1 MAHLAHSYGWSEDCM
16 MEMSLQR
23 LLLYYTASLNLPYI
37 IEVQAPQADSR
48 QEIKADNNATE
59 IKQGNKTIRR
69 EKQGLWEIETIIT
82 DN

>member
-1 MAHLAHSYGWSEDCM
+1 MAHLANSYGWTEDCM

-37 IEVQAPQADSR
+37 IEV
-48 QEIKADNNATE
+48 EEETKADNNATE

>member
-1 MAHLAHSYGWSEDCM
+1 M
-16 MEMSLQR
+16 MDMSLQR
-23 LLLYYTASLNLPYI
+23 LLLYYTASLNLPYV

-48 QEIKADNNATE
+48 QETKLSSSSSE

-82 DN
+82 ND

>member
-1 MAHLAHSYGWSEDCM
+1 M

-37 IEVQAPQADSR
+37 IEV
-48 QEIKADNNATE
+48 EEETKADNNATE

>member
-1 MAHLAHSYGWSEDCM
+1 M

-23 LLLYYTASLNLPYI
+23 LLLYYTASLNLPYRI
-37 IEVQAPQADSR
+37 AIE
-48 QEIKADNNATE
+48 EETKLNNSSSE

>member
-23 LLLYYTASLNLPYI
+23 LMLYYTASLNLPYI
-37 IEVQAPQADSR
+37 IEVEAPQADSR
-48 QEIKADNNATE
+48 QKTKADNNATE

-69 EKQGLWEIETIIT
+69 EKQGALG
-82 DN
+82 NRNYYGK

>member
-1 MAHLAHSYGWSEDCM
+1 M
-16 MEMSLQR
+16 MDMSLQR
-23 LLLYYTASLNLPYI
+23 LLLYYTASLNLPYV

-48 QEIKADNNATE
+48 QETKLNSSSSE

-82 DN
+82 ND

>member
-1 MAHLAHSYGWSEDCM
+1 M

-23 LLLYYTASLNLPYI
+23 LMLYYTASLNLPYI

-48 QEIKADNNATE
+48 QETKLNNSSSE

-69 EKQGLWEIETIIT
+69 EKQGLWEIETIT
-82 DN
+82 VNN

>member
-1 MAHLAHSYGWSEDCM
+1 M

-59 IKQGNKTIRR
+59 IKQGNKTIRK
-69 EKQGLWEIETIIT
+69 EKKGLWEIETIT
-82 DN
+82 VNN

>member
-1 MAHLAHSYGWSEDCM
+1 M

-23 LLLYYTASLNLPYI
+23 LMLYYTASLNLPYI

-48 QEIKADNNATE
+48 QKTKVDNNSATE

-69 EKQGLWEIETIIT
+69 EKQGLWEIETIT
-82 DN
+82 VNN